1 MANDTSSPKL
11 IVPGVSG
18 LYEWGSGLGY
28 PFLRFFAGIMFV
40 PHGAQ
45 KLFGMFGGTYG
56 GTVQFFTNIGIT
68 PAEFWVP
75 LVGFVE
81 FFGGI
86 AIALGLLT
94 RPFAL
99 AVTIELLFAAFFF
112 HLSKGFFV
120 AKGGY
125 EHALIWAI
133 IMIFIFFRGGGRL
146 SIDSK
151 LGKEF

>member
-1 MANDTSSPKL
+1 MANGTSSPKL
-11 IVPGVSG
+11 IVSGVAG
-18 LYEWGSGLGY
+18 LYRWGSGLSY
-28 PFLRFFAGIMFV
+28 PLLRFFAGLMLV

-45 KLFGMFGGTYG
+45 KLFGMFGGNYG
-56 GTVQFFTNIGIT
+56 GTVQFFINIGIV
-68 PAEFWVP
+68 PGELWVP
-75 LVGFVE
+75 VVGFVE

-99 AVTIELLFAAFFF
+99 AATIELLFAAFYF
-112 HLSKGFFV
+112 HFDKGFFV

-133 IMIFIFFRGGGRL
+133 IMIVIFFRGGGRL
-146 SIDSK
+146 SIDAK